1 MKKLI
6 TCIVMLCTVAIFAQS
21 KNYEI
26 SGKIVS
32 ENNQKPL
39 EAATVYL
46 ERAKDS
52 TLITY
57 TITDKNGNFK
67 LEGKSPYKDLRLNV
81 SFIGYQ
87 SYAKLINYR
96 NAPINLNTISLADA
110 NILDEVVLK
119 SRSPITIKKDT
130 VEFNVSSFKTK
141 KDANVEDVLKEL
153 PGVEVDENG
162 KITVN
167 GKEVNKILVNGKPF
181 FGNDPT
187 ITTRNLTKDIIEKI
201 QITDTK
207 SKAQAFSG
215 EDSEGEDK
223 TINLTIKKE
232 NNKGVFGRVSAGGGT
247 DKRWEAAGMFNY
259 FNNDRRI
266 SILAGGNNTNSP
278 GFSFGEIQKMFGGSG
293 NFRMN
298 YSGGQ
303 MSFGVNGINFGG
315 GQGITTSKNTGFNY
329 ADQIGKKVEISADYF
344 YSTSDSE
351 DQNATQR
358 ENFLPD
364 SRYFT
369 DSESTSSNHND
380 NHSANL
386 DFEIEIDTTLLIN
399 IKPSFR
405 YSTNKRE
412 FDREE
417 ESRDEANVVTNQSNT
432 SSFSESKANNFS
444 NDFDITKRFGSE
456 GSFLRINL
464 DNEFSTND
472 SDNFL
477 NSETSIFGNNP
488 STISRNQFSEN
499 NENTNSFSSRL
510 TYRLPLVGKKVYLDF
525 RYTYGFENTD
535 NEKSTYDFNNATQTF
550 SDFNTEL
557 STDFE
562 YKNFRNVPGLRLTYN
577 KDKFNINFGS
587 DMVFRTL
594 ESEDFLRPQ
603 LNLKRNFSN
612 LELNSRIRYRFS
624 SKRSL
629 YVRYRLDNQV
639 PRLRQL
645 QPFQDVS
652 NPLNIITG
660 NPALE
665 PTNRHSLNFS
675 FNNYDFQ
682 KGTGIY
688 TYMGGD
694 ISNNDV
700 VSNSTIDEN
709 FVRNTTYTNV
719 NGNGSLYVGSGY
731 SKTIKLDTI
740 RTLKLNLGLGLNI
753 RRSNNFNN
761 GTKYLAKNNSISP
774 NFGLT
779 YTWKDVLEIRPNYRV
794 SFNTNKF
801 DLEQFDNRE
810 FVTHNLRISTR
821 TSVPKNLEWEN
832 QISFNYNSNIADGFQ
847 KSAWFWNSTLS
858 YSIMKNKGMITLKA
872 YDLLNQNTNARRISN
887 ENYIQDS
894 QSTVLQQYFM
904 LGFSYKFN
912 TLGKAGE
919 VRKDRFRMF

>member
-6 TCIVMLCTVAIFAQS
+6 TCAVLLCTVAIFAQT

-32 ENNQKPL
+32 ENNKAPL
-39 EAATVYL
+39 ESATVYL

-57 TITDKNGNFK
+57 TITDKNGHFK
-67 LEGKSPYKDLRLNV
+67 LEGKSPYKGLRLNV

-87 SYAKLINYR
+87 SYTKLINYK
-96 NAPINLNTISLADA
+96 NIPINLNTIPLADA
-110 NILDEVVLK
+110 NILNEVVLK

-207 SKAQAFSG
+207 TKGQAFSG

-232 NNKGVFGRVSAGGGT
+232 NNKGIFGRVSAGAGT

-259 FNNDRRI
+259 FDNDRRI
-266 SILAGGNNTNSP
+266 SVLAGGNNTNSP
-278 GFSFGEIQKMFGGSG
+278 GFSFGEIQKMFGGG
-293 NFRMN
+293 GRFRMN
-298 YSGGQ
+298 YSGGR

-315 GQGITTSKNTGFNY
+315 GEGITTSKNTGFNY

-344 YSTSDSE
+344 YSTSDSK
-351 DQNATQR
+351 DKNATQR

-369 DSESTSSNHND
+369 DSESTSSNQND

-386 DFEIEIDTTLLIN
+386 DFEIKIDTTLMIN

-405 YSTNKRE
+405 YSINKRE
-412 FDREE
+412 FDRAE
-417 ESRDEANVVTNQSNT
+417 ESRDDSNVVTNESNT
-432 SSFSESKANNFS
+432 SSFSESQAKNFS
-444 NDFDITKRFGSE
+444 NDLDVTKRFGSQ

-464 DNEFSTND
+464 DNEFRSNN
-472 SDNFL
+472 SDDFL
-477 NSETSIFGNNP
+477 SSETSIFGNNP
-488 STISRNQFSEN
+488 ENISRNQFSEN
-499 NENTNSFSSRL
+499 NEDTKSFSSRF
-510 TYRLPLVGKKVYLDF
+510 TYRLPLSGKKVYLDF
-525 RYTYGFENTD
+525 RYTYSFENRD
-535 NEKSTYDFNNATQTF
+535 SKKSTYDFNDASQTF
-550 SDFNTEL
+550 SDFNTDL
-557 STDFE
+557 STDFK
-562 YKNFRNVPGLRLTYN
+562 YKNFRNVPGLRLTYD

-587 DMVFRTL
+587 DVVFRTL
-594 ESEDFLRPQ
+594 ESEDFLRPE
-603 LNLKRNFSN
+603 LDLKRNFSN
-612 LELNSRIRYRFS
+612 VELNSRIRYRMS
-624 SKRSL
+624 SKKSL
-629 YVRYRLDNQV
+629 YIRYRLDNEV
-639 PRLRQL
+639 PQLRQL

-652 NPLNIITG
+652 NPLNIVTG

-665 PTNRHSLNFS
+665 PTNTHDLSLS

-688 TYMGGD
+688 TYLGGN

-700 VSNSTIDEN
+700 VSNSIIDEN
-709 FVRNTTYTNV
+709 FIRNTTYTNV
-719 NGNGSLYVGSGY
+719 NGNSRLYIGSGF
-731 SKTIKLDTI
+731 SKTIKLDTV
-740 RTLKLNLGLGLNI
+740 RTLKLNVGLGLNATK
-753 RRSNNFNN
+753 SNNFTN
-761 GTKYLAKNNSISP
+761 GTRYVANNNSLSP
-774 NFGLT
+774 NLGFT
-779 YTWKDVLEIRPNYRV
+779 YTWKDILEIRPNYRV
-794 SFNTNKF
+794 SFSTNKY
-801 DLEQFDNRE
+801 DLERFNNRE

-847 KSAWFWNSTLS
+847 KSAWFWNSTVS
-858 YSIMKNKGMITLKA
+858 YSIIKDQGMITLKA
-872 YDLLNQNTNARRISN
+872 YDILNQNTNARRISN

-919 VRKDRFRMF
+919 VRKSRFRMF

>member
-6 TCIVMLCTVAIFAQS
+6 TIIALLCNVAIFAQT

-26 SGKIVS
+26 SGRIISK
-32 ENNQKPL
+32 NNQTPL
-39 EAATVYL
+39 ESATVYL

-67 LEGKSPYKDLRLNV
+67 LEGKSPYKEFRLNV

-87 SYAKLINYR
+87 SYSKLIN
-96 NAPINLNTISLADA
+96 NKNIPVNLHAISLVDA
-110 NILDEVVLK
+110 NVLDEVVLK

-187 ITTRNLTKDIIEKI
+187 ITTRNLSKDIIEKI

-207 SKAQAFSG
+207 TKAQAFAG

-232 NNKGVFGRVSAGGGT
+232 NNKGVFGRVSASGGT
-247 DKRWEAAGMFNY
+247 DKRWEGAGMFNY

-266 SILAGGNNTNSP
+266 SVLAGGNNTNSP
-278 GFSFGEIQKMFGGSG
+278 GFSFGEIQKMFGSGG
-293 NFRMN
+293 NFRVN
-298 YSGGQ
+298 INGGRV
-303 MSFGVNGINFGG
+303 SFGVNGLNFGG

-351 DQNATQR
+351 DKNATQR

-369 DSESTSSNHND
+369 DSESTSANHND

-386 DFEIEIDTTLLIN
+386 DFEIKIDTTLMIN

-412 FDREE
+412 FDRDE
-417 ESRDEANVVTNQSNT
+417 ESRDQTNVLTNRSNT
-432 SSFSESKANNFS
+432 SSFSESEANNFS
-444 NDFDITKRFGSE
+444 NDFDVTKRFGSK

-464 DNEFSTND
+464 DNEFSTNN
-472 SDNFL
+472 SDDFL
-477 NSETSIFGNNP
+477 SSETSIFGNNP
-488 STISRNQFSEN
+488 ENISRNQFSEN
-499 NENTNSFSSRL
+499 NEKTNSFSSRL
-510 TYRLPLVGKKVYLDF
+510 TYRLPIVGKKVYLDF

-535 NEKSTYDFNNATQTF
+535 SEKSTYDFNDATQTF
-550 SDFNTEL
+550 SDFNTAL

-594 ESEDFLRPQ
+594 ESEDFLRPE
-603 LNLKRNFSN
+603 LNLKRDFSN
-612 LELNSRIRYRFS
+612 VELNSRIRYRFS

-629 YVRYRLDNQV
+629 YVRYRLNNQI
-639 PRLRQL
+639 PQLRQL
-645 QPFQDVS
+645 QPFQNVS

-665 PTNRHSLNFS
+665 PTNRHSLNLS
-675 FNNYDFQ
+675 FNNFDFQ

-688 TYMGGD
+688 TYIGGD
-694 ISNNDV
+694 VSNNDV
-700 VSNSTIDEN
+700 VSNSIVDEN
-709 FVRNTTYTNV
+709 FIRNTSYTNV
-719 NGNGSLYVGSGY
+719 NGNGNLRVGSGF
-731 SKTIKLDTI
+731 SKTFKLDTL
-740 RTLKLNLGLGLNI
+740 RTLKLNIGLNLNT
-753 RRSNNFNN
+753 RKSNNFNN
-761 GTKYLAKNNSISP
+761 GTRYLAKNNSISP
-774 NFGLT
+774 NLGFT
-779 YTWKDVLEIRPNYRV
+779 YTWKNVMEIRPNYRV

-801 DLEQFDNRE
+801 DLERFDNRE
-810 FVTHNLRISTR
+810 FVTHNLGISTR

-832 QISFNYNSNIADGFQ
+832 QINYNYNSNIADDFQ
-847 KSAWFWNSTLS
+847 KSAWFWNSTIS
-858 YSIMKNKGMITLKA
+858 YSIMKDQGMITLKA

-904 LGFSYKFN
+904 IGFSYKFN

-919 VRKDRFRMF
+919 VRKDRFRRF